1 MDDDNTTTNAKKRK
15 RSPPQRRTKNN
26 KGRARRGKKTRGNE
40 CTTTTTNVPD
50 PNEDNPFLSLL
61 PPEILTMIVC
71 HLVDPLDISSVGM
84 SCKKLGFIVSGEP
97 SIWANLAKELGYD
110 RGVTGA
116 DMNNLSK
123 TYLVLWSVTEVH
135 NSAIRHVPIVGL
147 VHGVMD
153 PVKLRR
159 VPLTM
164 ENLRRFKIL
173 ITKAVASLSDVL
185 RLEHLPWAILELLG
199 AEATEDAVGDDD
211 DDDDDDQPSDKFEQ
225 MTSLSDKEL
234 LEGARAQWAIG
245 PLGCRISHMAALEY
259 ATHSCVSVVHWK
271 KMRVGNDDDD
281 QPSRQIPFAF
291 AGSSPGP
298 SFEIEMCGMALT
310 AIHSQLKQRAYYLGD
325 VTRHPFSGVVT
336 ACPAAM
342 EKVSGVVV
350 EEMRKEFVERD
361 AEENPW
367 CSGALLCFHEK
378 A

>member
-1 MDDDNTTTNAKKRK
+1 MDDDNTSTKKRK

-40 CTTTTTNVPD
+40 CITTTTNVPD
-50 PNEDNPFLSLL
+50 LNEDNHFLWL
-61 PPEILTMIVC
+61 PPEILTMIMS
-71 HLVDPLDISSVGM
+71 HLVDPRDISSVGM
-84 SCKKLGFIVSGEP
+84 SCRKLGSIVSGES

-110 RGVTGA
+110 RGITGA

-123 TYLVLWSVTEVH
+123 TYLVLWSVTEVRG
-135 NSAIRHVPIVGL
+135 SAIRHVPIVGL

-153 PVKLRR
+153 PSKLRG
-159 VPLTM
+159 VLLTGG
-164 ENLRRFKIL
+164 NLQRFKRL
-173 ITKAVASLSDVL
+173 IRKAVASLCDVL
-185 RLEHLPWAILELLG
+185 RLEHLPWAILELLVP
-199 AEATEDAVGDDD
+199 EATEDAVGDY
-211 DDDDDDQPSDKFEQ
+211 DDDDQPSDKFEQ

-245 PLGCRISHMAALEY
+245 PLGCRTSHMAALEY
-259 ATHSCVSVVHWK
+259 ATHSCVSVVYWK
-271 KMRVGNDDDD
+271 KTQVGDD
-281 QPSRQIPFAF
+281 QPSRQIPLAF
-291 AGSSPGP
+291 AESSPGP

-310 AIHSQLKQRAYYLGD
+310 AIHSQLKQRAYYVGD
-325 VTRHPFSGVVT
+325 VTTHPFSGMVT

-367 CSGALLCFHEK
+367 CSGALLCFHDK